1 MYIDRFINKYLFF
14 QQSSKQKKRAIFNID
29 EADVQ
34 LIYAVDNVKVSTFG
48 KDEGGCRTG
57 LYLISKIFSGI
68 CSKYLQ
74 KSFFIVLKPG
84 LKKCLSVIAD
94 IQVKG

>member
-1 MYIDRFINKYLFF
+1 MCMYIDGFINKSLFF
-14 QQSSKQKKRAIFNID
+14 QQSSKQKRRAIFNID

-68 CSKYLQ
+68 CSKYTYLQ
-74 KSFFIVLKPG
+74 KSFFIVVKPDLKNV
-84 LKKCLSVIAD
+84 C
-94 IQVKG
+94 Q